1 MTQRLAERAARALA
15 PRVGRRSFLTR
26 SAMVG
31 TALAATPTN
40 YVLRPGS
47 AYAAVCNCSGSTC
60 DCGAQCCDGYTEF
73 CCTLS
78 GQNRCPPGSLTGG
91 WWKVDAS
98 SFCGGGA
105 RYYVDCN
112 APCGPCG
119 CGASGICGGSCSGT
133 PCGCAGGSCNN
144 RKMGCTGFRYGQCN
158 QHVPCLGPIV
168 CRVVTCVP
176 PWQMDGA
183 CGTAIRVDNATRNH
197 NRPCLSGN
205 PFGRIDSVTPVAGGV
220 RVSGWAI
227 DPNTTGSIPVHI
239 YIDGGGRANITANLY
254 RPDVGRA
261 YPGSGSHHGF
271 DVEIRDV
278 APGAHSVCAYGIT
291 VGEGGNTLL
300 GCRNATVSATP
311 FGRLDVARME
321 YGKLRVRGWAIDPD
335 TDNPI
340 QVHIYDNGRG
350 LANLGAANVDRP
362 DVGQRYG
369 RGSRHGFD
377 ALLTVAPG
385 NHQIRAYAIN
395 AAGGGGNAVI
405 GTRTVAW
412 SGNPFGAFDSVTA
425 VGGGRVRVRGWAIDS
440 ETTGPIRVHIY
451 SDGRGV
457 ASIAADRP
465 RPDLERLGHGTA
477 HGFDATVTVGAGR
490 HSVCAYAINVG
501 TGGNVRLACRT
512 VTAT

>member
-1 MTQRLAERAARALA
+1 VFNPQG
-15 PRVGRRSFLTR
+15 RVDSMSCHDGYVRVRGWAFDRNTRGPISVHIYENDEGRRSE
-26 SAMVG
+26 
-31 TALAATPTN
+31 LA
-40 YVLRPGS
+40 
-47 AYAAVCNCSGSTC
+47 
-60 DCGAQCCDGYTEF
+60 DE
-73 CCTLS
+73 
-78 GQNRCPPGSLTGG
+78 
-91 WWKVDAS
+91 
-98 SFCGGGA
+98 
-105 RYYVDCN
+105 
-112 APCGPCG
+112 
-119 CGASGICGGSCSGT
+119 
-133 PCGCAGGSCNN
+133 
-144 RKMGCTGFRYGQCN
+144 
-158 QHVPCLGPIV
+158 
-168 CRVVTCVP
+168 
-176 PWQMDGA
+176 
-183 CGTAIRVDNATRNH
+183 
-197 NRPCLSGN
+197 
-205 PFGRIDSVTPVAGGV
+205 
-220 RVSGWAI
+220 
-227 DPNTTGSIPVHI
+227 
-239 YIDGGGRANITANLY
+239 Y

-501 TGGNVRLACRT
+501 TGANVRLACRT